1 MQDEI
6 QSKIFTLSSFQ
17 NVLDTWRK
25 NGESIVFTNGVFDI
39 VHKGHVD
46 YLNKA
51 SHLAKHMILGL
62 NSDSSV
68 KRLEKGE
75 DRPINKQEDRA
86 YLVAAF
92 GFIDAVI
99 IFNEDT
105 PIELIK
111 NIQPNVLVKGGD
123 YNPSAIKGDPKYIV
137 GSDIVLESSGKIEV
151 IPFLTGYSTTNLLKK
166 IRNSDPGWQN

>member
-1 MQDEI
+1 MQDQI

-17 NVLDTWRK
+17 KILDAWRK

-39 VHKGHVD
+39 VHRGHID

-51 SHLAKHMILGL
+51 SHLADHLILGL

-75 DRPINKQEDRA
+75 DRPINKEEDRA
-86 YLVAAF
+86 YLIAAF
-92 GFIDAVI
+92 GCIDAVI

-111 NIQPNVLVKGGD
+111 NIQPTILVKGGD
-123 YNPSAIKGDPKYIV
+123 YNPSAKIGDAKYIV
-137 GSDIVLESSGKIEV
+137 GSDIVIENGGKIDV
-151 IPFLTGYSTTNLLKK
+151 IPFLPGYSTTDLLNK
-166 IRNSDPGWQN
+166 IRNSDH